1 MEMVD
6 KATEKRWKRKMGRF
20 LWVWRLYSPWFLL
33 VYYWFWR
40 TLFRFCQWGGVRRR
54 TPVLA
59 GCMALFFLYFLLFLW
74 EKHLYRR
81 NSRAG
86 VIKKVEI
93 EGNTLCL
100 SDGTRIDLRQVRKV
114 RRKEEQV
121 WIFLKGHRF
130 LWLDMTEWPEKKQDL
145 LRLKLTQRG
154 PLAGQ
159 FWKVPVAVCLAV
171 VTLLG
176 CAGVVWTAT
185 PYNGKLSWKLDEW
198 RYPEKWQQP

>member
-1 MEMVD
+1 MSILSMD
-6 KATEKRWKRKMGRF
+6 
-20 LWVWRLYSPWFLL
+20 RLYIFSA
-33 VYYWFWR
+33 YYAIVIFFDFSR
-40 TLFRFCQWGGVRRR
+40 SF
-54 TPVLA
+54 
-59 GCMALFFLYFLLFLW
+59 LFFLYFLLFLW

-86 VIKKVEI
+86 VIKKAEI

-121 WIFLKGHRF
+121 WIFLKEHRF

-154 PLAGQ
+154 LLAGQ

>member
-6 KATEKRWKRKMGRF
+6 KATEKRWKRKMGRL
-20 LWVWRLYSPWFLL
+20 LWTRRLYSPWLLL

-40 TLFRFCQWGGVRRR
+40 TLFRFCWLGGVRRR

-59 GCMALFFLYFLLFLW
+59 GCMALLFLYFFWYLW
-74 EKHLYRR
+74 EKHLYRK
-81 NSRAG
+81 NSQPG
-86 VIKKVEI
+86 VRKKLEI
-93 EGNTLCL
+93 EENSLL
-100 SDGTRIDLRQVRKV
+100 FADGSRVKLGKMRWYRTKGEQAWLFLR
-114 RRKEEQV
+114 
-121 WIFLKGHRF
+121 GHRF
-130 LWLDMTEWPEKKQDL
+130 LWVDMAEWPEKKKEL
-145 LRLKLTQRG
+145 FRMKLTQRG
-154 PLAGQ
+154 LLAGQ

>member
-1 MEMVD
+1 
-6 KATEKRWKRKMGRF
+6 
-20 LWVWRLYSPWFLL
+20 
-33 VYYWFWR
+33 
-40 TLFRFCQWGGVRRR
+40 
-54 TPVLA
+54 
-59 GCMALFFLYFLLFLW
+59 MALFSLYFLLFLW

-86 VIKKVEI
+86 VIKKAEI

-154 PLAGQ
+154 LLAGQ